1 MSKTPLLDLPKNSLK
16 ALKQSWRHDL
26 IAAIS
31 VSLVALPLGLGIS
44 IASGSAVPPMAGVIS
59 AIIGGLLTTFIRSS
73 HVGINGPGA
82 GLVGVSL
89 VGVVALS
96 EIGDGNGYNYYMA
109 AIMVAGAM
117 QALMGL
123 VKWGKYGDLLPA
135 SVVRGVLAAI
145 GIIIFASQ
153 IHIALDTGF
162 GKASAI
168 DSLIALPANFSNI
181 NWPIAII
188 AIVSLAI
195 LIVHPLFINKLK
207 LLHYIPA
214 PMLVLLASI
223 PFVFIFNLNSEH
235 TVTLFNGEFLVGPG
249 NLIQVSN
256 ITDSF
261 NLRPNFDLI
270 GTGRFWAISFSVF
283 LVSTIETIP
292 SSKAVDKLDPY
303 KRVTDLNKDLIGTG
317 LSTIVSGFVGGLPV
331 ITVIVRSSLNIN
343 HGARTKWSNFFHGLI
358 LLALVFFL
366 IDEIQM
372 VPLAALAAI
381 LVFTG
386 VKLASPKMFRDTMKM
401 GYEQVVIVVFTIL
414 TTLQYDLKTGLVAG
428 ILITLLIH
436 LVKSHIPINLFFK
449 YLRKPQYIISNEE
462 RKTILKV
469 KGISNFSNIL
479 NLSTQLDNIGYGN
492 DVIIDFSQARLV
504 DHTVLEVL
512 KDWDD
517 KNANKGGSFDI
528 VGLDMHVTTSNH
540 PLSLHVLPPKSS
552 LFLSKRQQHLKDL
565 SARNKWSFDPN
576 VVWTKSRFR
585 MFRMFETRPIEFS
598 KNRLKG
604 KFKTLKA
611 SWEVCDVTFDE
622 GAFLAT
628 EVHHSTVALVTFEYL
643 QVPSFEIEKEGWF
656 GRILDLAKREE
667 IAFSDQQF
675 TDDFSV
681 KGSNVLRVQQFFN
694 DALIEYLTI
703 NNRYHI
709 EGTKNGL
716 LVFKNYRFASAEEVE
731 ELISFTRGLVVLI
744 KQEYAKLDLIKDPI

>member
-1 MSKTPLLDLPKNSLK
+1 MSKTDFLNLPKTGFAGLRQN
-16 ALKQSWRHDL
+16 WRHDL
-26 IAAIS
+26 IAAFS
-31 VSLVALPLGLGIS
+31 VALVALPLGLGIS

-59 AIIGGLLTTFIRSS
+59 AIIGGLLTTFIRGSN
-73 HVGINGPGA
+73 VGINGPGA

-89 VGVVALS
+89 VGVVTLS
-96 EIGDGNGYNYYMA
+96 KIGGGSGYNHYMA
-109 AIMVAGAM
+109 AIMCAGVM

-123 VKWGKYGDLLPA
+123 LKWGKYGELLPA

-168 DSLIALPANFSNI
+168 ESITALPNNIHNI

-188 AIVSLAI
+188 AIISLII
-195 LIVHPLFINKLK
+195 LITHPMFINKLR

-223 PFVFIFNLNSEH
+223 PFVFIFGLTQEH
-235 TVTLFNGEFLVGPG
+235 VVTMFGNEYMVGPK
-249 NLIQVSN
+249 NLIRVEN

-261 NLRPNFDLI
+261 NLRPDFSLMRT
-270 GTGRFWAISFSVF
+270 GTFWAVAISVF

-292 SSKAVDKLDPY
+292 SSKAVDKLDPF
-303 KRVTDLNKDLIGTG
+303 KRTTNLNKDLVGTG
-317 LSTIVSGFVGGLPV
+317 VSTIISGFLGGLPV

-381 LVFTG
+381 LVYTG
-386 VKLASPKMFRDTMKM
+386 IKLASPKMFRDTMKL
-401 GYEQVVIVVFTIL
+401 GYEQVVIVAFTIIS
-414 TTLQYDLKTGLVAG
+414 TLQYNLKTGLFAG

-449 YLRKPQYIISNEE
+449 YLRKPQYLLSSDENKI
-462 RKTILKV
+462 ILKV
-469 KGISNFSNIL
+469 KGISNFSNVL
-479 NLSTQLDNIGYGN
+479 NLTKQLEEIGYGK

-504 DHTVLEVL
+504 DHSVLEIL

-517 KNANKGGSFDI
+517 KNANNGGTFDI
-528 VGLDMHVTTSNH
+528 IGLDMHVTTSRH

-552 LFLSKRQQHLKDL
+552 LFLSKRQQRLKDL
-565 SARNKWSFDPN
+565 SAKNKWTFDPN
-576 VVWTKSRFR
+576 VVWSKSRFR
-585 MFRMFETRPIEFS
+585 KFMLFESRPIEFS
-598 KNRLKG
+598 KNKIKG
-604 KFKTLKA
+604 EMPDVNIH
-611 SWEVCDVTFDE
+611 WEICDITFDE

-628 EVHHSTVALVTFEYL
+628 EVHHTTVVLVSMEQYDL
-643 QVPSFEIEKEGWF
+643 PKFEIEKEGWLQ
-656 GRILDLAKREE
+656 RILDFAKREE
-667 IAFSDQQF
+667 ISFEDEQF
-675 TDDFSV
+675 TDDFAV
-681 KGSNVLRVQQFFN
+681 KGKNPERVRAFFT
-694 DALIEYLTI
+694 DEVIEYLTN

-709 EGTKNGL
+709 EGNENGL
-716 LVFKNYRFASAEEVE
+716 MVFQNYRFASSDEVE
-731 ELISFTRGLVVLI
+731 ELLEFTKGLVALI
-744 KQEYAKLDLIKDPI
+744 IEREIAIVE